1 MSEPSSSK
9 DVFTFPISK
18 KQITFGRDP
27 SCDVPLKGIG
37 ASRFHAVVNCDSSG
51 SGVWIQDS
59 NSSFGTRVDGV
70 PVKKARLADGGV
82 ITAGVTR
89 FKVAIDASTVSFFPI
104 RELEPGSEQSVTVE
118 ARHTTTIGRDPSNEI
133 CLSHP
138 LVSRFHATVR
148 RAPDKRL
155 TIEDHGSTNA
165 TFVNGTPTRKSG
177 LYEGDIIQIGP
188 YRLFVSNGALQQAQ
202 DFNRIKIEA
211 FDVSVRRA
219 NRDLIG
225 GISLS
230 IEPGEFAAILGPS
243 GAGKSTLANAL
254 TCQTP
259 LASGSV
265 FYNGLPMKRF
275 CSAFTSAI
283 GFVSQQNLLRPELT
297 VRETFTEQCVLRL
310 PADSIAAERRER
322 IREVMD
328 LLNLTEL
335 SGRKIAN
342 LSGGEA
348 KRVHFGIELLSSPTI
363 IFLDEPLAGLDPGLV
378 SKFMALFR
386 AICDKGHTILLTTHT
401 LEQIDLCNRVLFVS
415 SGSLVFSGT
424 PREMRTTFGSSNLSE
439 VYEKARSVRVA
450 SEPHAVGMGSARAGL
465 RKTLGRA
472 APSGFSRD
480 VKLYRPKTVSFVK
493 QLLLLSLRYC
503 KVCVRDWRTLALMLV
518 QAPLIALL
526 LSFVFE
532 PGSSFL
538 PLTFFFCISISVI
551 WMGGMNSVRE
561 ISREWPLIEREFR
574 IGLSPVAYLMSKCAV
589 FCCLAVAQALIFG
602 GCLHAFFFDFSF
614 TAQNATLLCAA
625 CAAGS
630 LLGLC
635 ISGLSRNVNMAISFL
650 PIVFIPQIFF
660 SGILMPFDEMPALGR
675 IISHLTVSRP
685 VFSMFKKMSFF
696 DQTLWRLEDWKGLF
710 LLSTGLIILLFA
722 SIRFRHFIRGGSNNQ

>member
-1 MSEPSSSK
+1 MSEHPQTSSALSFPVSK
-9 DVFTFPISK
+9 R
-18 KQITFGRDP
+18 QITFGRDP
-27 SCDVPLKGIG
+27 SCDVRLKGIG
-37 ASRFHAVVNCDSSG
+37 ASRFHAVVNCDPSG
-51 SGVWIQDS
+51 SGIWIQDS
-59 NSSFGTRVDGV
+59 NSSFGIRVDGI
-70 PVKKARLADGGV
+70 PVKKARLTDGAV

-89 FKVAIDASTVSFFPI
+89 FKVAFDASTSVSTVSFLPV
-104 RELEPGSEQSVTVE
+104 RELEQGEAQTVTVE
-118 ARHTTTIGRDPSNEI
+118 GGNVTTIGRDPSNQI

-148 RAPDKRL
+148 RRAGNLL

-165 TFVNGTPTRKSG
+165 TFVNGAPARKAE
-177 LYEGDIIQIGP
+177 LDEGDIIQIGP
-188 YRLFVSNGALQQAQ
+188 YRLFVSNGTLQQAQ

-211 FDVSVRRA
+211 FDLSVRKGSHA
-219 NRDLIG
+219 LIS

-254 TCQTP
+254 TGQTP
-259 LASGSV
+259 LSAGSV
-265 FYNGLPMKRF
+265 FYNGLPMRRF

-297 VRETFTEQCVLRL
+297 VLETFTEQSILRL
-310 PADSIAAERRER
+310 PADSIAAEHRER
-322 IREVMD
+322 IRDVMD
-328 LLNLTEL
+328 MLSLTEL
-335 SGRKIAN
+335 SGRRIHN

-401 LEQIDLCNRVLFVS
+401 LEQIDLCNRVFFVS

-424 PREMRTTFGSSNLSE
+424 PQEMRVRFGSSNLSE
-439 VYEKARSVRVA
+439 VYEKARA
-450 SEPHAVGMGSARAGL
+450 ARTGPETAAGTGKL
-465 RKTLGRA
+465 RA
-472 APSGFSRD
+472 AAGRKGPSQE
-480 VKLYRPKTVSFVK
+480 VKLYKPKTVSFVK
-493 QLLLLSLRYC
+493 QLRLLSLRYWKIC
-503 KVCVRDWRTLALMLV
+503 LRDVRTLLLMLL

-532 PGSSFL
+532 SGSSFL

-574 IGLSPVAYLMSKCAV
+574 IGLSPAAYLMSKCAV
-589 FCCLAVAQALIFG
+589 FCLLAVAQALIFG
-602 GCLHAFFFDFSF
+602 ACLDMLFLGFSF
-614 TAQNATLLCAA
+614 TAQNVTLLCAA

-650 PIVFIPQIFF
+650 PIIFIPQIFF
-660 SGILMPFDEMPALGR
+660 SGILMPFDEMPAFGR
-675 IISHLTVSRP
+675 VLSHLTVSRP
-685 VFSMFKKMSFF
+685 VFSMFKKMGFF
-696 DQTLWRLEDWKGLF
+696 DQTLWHLEDWKGLF
-710 LLSTGLIILLFA
+710 LLCIGLIILLFA
-722 SIRFRHFIRGGSNNQ
+722 SIRYRHFIRGGSYNQ

>member
-1 MSEPSSSK
+1 MSENLSTANVLS
-9 DVFTFPISK
+9 FPISRR
-18 KQITFGRDP
+18 QITFGRDP

-37 ASRFHAVVNCDSSG
+37 ASRFHAVVLCNDSG
-51 SGVWIQDS
+51 IWIQDS

-70 PVKKARLADGGV
+70 PVKKVRLADGNV
-82 ITAGVTR
+82 ITAGITR
-89 FKVAIDASTVSFFPI
+89 FRIAIDASTISFLPV
-104 RELEPGSEQSVTVE
+104 RELEPGDDRTVTIE
-118 ARHTTTIGRDPSNEI
+118 GGNITTIGRDPSNKI

-148 RAPDKRL
+148 RTPGRGTGL

-165 TFVNGTPTRKSG
+165 TFVNGRPLHRAY
-177 LYEGDIIQIGP
+177 LDEGDIIQIGP
-188 YRLFVSNGALQQAQ
+188 YRLFVSNGTLQKAQ

-211 FDVSVRRA
+211 FDLSVRKARHA
-219 NRDLIG
+219 LIS

-230 IEPGEFAAILGPS
+230 IEPGEFVAILGPS

-254 TCQTP
+254 TGQTP
-259 LASGSV
+259 LSAGSV
-265 FYNGLPMKRF
+265 FYNGLPMRQF

-297 VRETFTEQCVLRL
+297 VRETFTEQSILRL
-310 PADSIAAERRER
+310 PADSLAAEHRER

-335 SGRKIAN
+335 AGRRIHH

-378 SKFMALFR
+378 YKFMSLFR

-401 LEQIDLCNRVLFVS
+401 LEQIDLCNRVFFVS

-424 PREMRTTFGSSNLSE
+424 PQEMRTTFGSSNLSE
-439 VYEKARSVRVA
+439 VYEKARAVRVGP
-450 SEPHAVGMGSARAGL
+450 ETAVGTGRSQTGIRKTSGGRAG
-465 RKTLGRA
+465 
-472 APSGFSRD
+472 SERD
-480 VKLYRPKTVSFVK
+480 IKLYKPKTVSFIK
-493 QLLLLSLRYC
+493 QLLLLTWRYC
-503 KVCVRDWRTLALMLV
+503 KVCVRDVRTLLLMLL

-532 PGSSFL
+532 SGSTFL
-538 PLTFFFCISISVI
+538 PLTFYFCISISVI

-574 IGLSPVAYLMSKCAV
+574 IGLSPSAYLISKCIV
-589 FCCLAVAQALIFG
+589 FCCLAVVQALIFG
-602 GCLHAFFFDFSF
+602 GCLHALFLNFCF
-614 TAQNATLLCAA
+614 TEQNATLLCAA
-625 CAAGS
+625 CASGS

-635 ISGLSRNVNMAISFL
+635 ISGMSRNVNMAISFL
-650 PIVFIPQIFF
+650 PIIFIPQIFF
-660 SGILMPFDEMPALGR
+660 SGILMPFDEMPAFGR
-675 IISHLTVSRP
+675 IFSHLTISRP

-696 DQTLWRLEDWKGLF
+696 DQTLWHLDDWKGLF
-710 LLSTGLIILLFA
+710 LLSIGLIILLFA
-722 SIRFRHFIRGGSNNQ
+722 SIRYRHFIRGGSYIQ